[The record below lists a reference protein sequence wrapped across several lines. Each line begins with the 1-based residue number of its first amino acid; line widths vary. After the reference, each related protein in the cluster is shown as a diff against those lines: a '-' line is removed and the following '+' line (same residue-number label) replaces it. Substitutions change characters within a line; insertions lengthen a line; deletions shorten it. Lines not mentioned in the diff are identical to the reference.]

1 MQIGIC
7 QNNLF
12 TCTLNAKVNVSL
24 YDTIDSVPESD
35 WLRFIPDGNP
45 LLQPQYLKLL
55 EDTQK
60 GEMEFI
66 YSLLH
71 RDDRLIGVCYFQ
83 VVRFRGTNLLPYFPA
98 DTPPLQRGLGD
109 FSSVD
114 RISGKLKKTF
124 MNLSKGIVRKVDI
137 PLLVSGNLF
146 ITGEQ
151 GIYFL
156 SHITEL
162 ERSYY
167 LSHTID
173 HIFKQRSNIKAA
185 LLPDMYEPSGDF
197 DTAFIKNKYNRIYVE
212 ADMSM
217 LLNSDW
223 HTFEDYLQAIS
234 SKYRVRAK
242 KIIQNSQDLI
252 SHEMTADEVE
262 AQIERFYY
270 LYKLVADKAD
280 FNIAKFP
287 KSYFADQKRLTP
299 DLYKIFGYHLDGV
312 LVGFMSVF
320 ILPNKTEVHF
330 CGIDYSIN
338 KDHGL
343 YQRMLYD
350 IVKYAIENNLRKLHF
365 GRTAPEVKSTI
376 GAVPHPMYGYLKHK
390 NPLINAIM
398 GIFTGRLKPREYTLR
413 NPFK

>member
-1 MQIGIC
+1 MQQIGISPNSITASAQC
-7 QNNLF
+7 AA
-12 TCTLNAKVNVSL
+12 AKVSI

-35 WLRFIPDGNP
+35 WLRFIPEGNP

-55 EDTQK
+55 EDTQR
-60 GEMEFI
+60 GEMDFI
-66 YSLLH
+66 YALVH
-71 RDDRLIGVCYFQ
+71 KEDRLIGVCYFQ
-83 VVRFRGTNLLPYFPA
+83 IVRFKGTNLLPYFPA
-98 DTPPLQRGLGD
+98 AG
-109 FSSVD
+109 SS
-114 RISGKLKKTF
+114 RLKNVV
-124 MNLSKGIVRKVDI
+124 MELSKKIVGMIDI

-156 SHITEL
+156 SHFTEL
-162 ERSYY
+162 EKSFY

-173 HIFKQRSNIKAA
+173 HILKERKYIKTV

-197 DTAFIKNKYNRIYVE
+197 DAAFLKNKYQRIYVE

-217 LLNSDW
+217 ILPNSW
-223 HTFEDYLQAIS
+223 QTFEDYLQAIS

-242 KIIQNSQDLI
+242 KIMQNSQKLS
-252 SHEMTADEVE
+252 SHELTADELE
-262 AQIERFYY
+262 NELDRFFY

-287 KSYFADQKRLTP
+287 KSYFVAQKRQNP
-299 DLYKIFGYHLDGV
+299 YLYKIFGYYLDGV
-312 LVGFMSVF
+312 LVGFMSLF
-320 ILPNKTEVHF
+320 ILPNKTEVHY

-338 KDHGL
+338 KDHAL

-350 IVKYAIENNLRKLHF
+350 TVKYAIENNLRKLHF

-376 GAVPHPMYGYLKHK
+376 GAIPHPMYGYLKHR
-390 NPLINAIM
+390 NPIFNSIM
-398 GIFTGRLKPREYTLR
+398 GLFTGRLKPREYILR